1 MVQLCVLDTSVG
13 LVSTALSNLVPKEI
27 FLTEFSIENFCPFSP
42 AQEVPGRVSTA
53 FEVLLKMN
61 FSDLSSTLHI
71 THELQHKVHPHSKVY
86 LHLGT
91 QVY

>member
-1 MVQLCVLDTSVG
+1 MVQLCVLDTSVC

-71 THELQHKVHPHSKVY
+71 AHELQHKVHPQSKVY